1 MSLWYLLVMS
11 GSFTALR
18 NRLVDRVVEGEG
30 VTPATLR
37 RAARANAGLDG
48 ATQRLVERV
57 VQRPVEVTD
66 DDLAAARAEGRSED
80 AVFELVVC
88 AALGEAERQL
98 DAALRL
104 VEGVAA
110 ETRS

>member
-1 MSLWYLLVMS
+1 MPE
-11 GSFTALR
+11 SFTALR
-18 NRLVDRVVEGEG
+18 VRLVDRVVEGEG
-30 VTPATLR
+30 ETPTTLR

-48 ATQRLVERV
+48 ATQQLVERV
-57 VQRPVEVTD
+57 VRYPSEVND
-66 DDLAAARAEGRSED
+66 DDLAAARSEGRSED

-98 DAALRL
+98 DEALRL
-104 VEGVAA
+104 IEGVAA